1 MQRPPVQ
8 LSTHEHNPNQPHSN
22 IPVRAAAY
30 NQPHSNTPVQAP
42 AQNMQGSQA
51 NPCSG
56 LMNFVINMPAYLFG
70 GTNGTQLSA
79 LNVSIQAVPL
89 NQQNPVTDP
98 DRNARPVHVVT
109 TVGTEQNPTPPT
121 WQQVQLKVCFSVMLY
136 ILPGLHGKKLP
147 QM

>member
-1 MQRPPVQ
+1 
-8 LSTHEHNPNQPHSN
+8 
-22 IPVRAAAY
+22 
-30 NQPHSNTPVQAP
+30 
-42 AQNMQGSQA
+42 MQGSQA

-98 DRNARPVHVVT
+98 DRNVRQVHVVDT
-109 TVGTEQNPTPPT
+109 HGTEQNPASST
-121 WQQVQLKVCFSVMLY
+121 WQQVR
-136 ILPGLHGKKLP
+136 
-147 QM
+147 